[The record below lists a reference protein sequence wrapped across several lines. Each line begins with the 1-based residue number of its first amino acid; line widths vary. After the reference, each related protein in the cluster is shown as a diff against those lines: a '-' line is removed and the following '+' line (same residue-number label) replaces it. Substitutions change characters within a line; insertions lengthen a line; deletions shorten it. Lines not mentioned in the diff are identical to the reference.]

1 MQFNPQLLERNIFRA
16 QGTLSAAV
24 IETFQQDLKAWLAG
38 ASADALV
45 IDFAMV
51 DFLDSSI
58 LVVMVDAYKRT
69 RRTGK
74 QLMLS
79 GVSPELK
86 IIFELTQLDRVFTIY
101 STPDAA
107 FESLDCLPMAA

>member
-1 MQFNPQLLERNIFRA
+1 MQFPPQLLERDIFRA
-16 QGTLSAAV
+16 QGTLSAAI
-24 IETFQQDLKAWLAG
+24 IENFQQDLNAWLAS
-38 ASADALV
+38 ASSEALV

-58 LVVMVDAYKRT
+58 LVVLVDAYKRT
-69 RRTGK
+69 RRAGK

-86 IIFELTQLDRVFTIY
+86 IIFELTQLDSVFTIY
-101 STPDAA
+101 STPAAA
-107 FESLDCLPMAA
+107 FESLDCLPVAA